1 MKITIIVPFKNAAKW
16 IRRCADSCKT
26 QSGDFEFIFVNDNS
40 SDDFSFDTDARFV
53 VLDNK
58 HKTGVSGARN
68 TGLEYASGDWI
79 TFLDADD
86 ILIPNAYELF
96 TNAINQADGFNIL
109 QFNHYRYY
117 AKINKT
123 ALKYKNN
130 AGVYP
135 LERLPLYWCCVW
147 NKLYKAEIV
156 KDIRFNETIR
166 FGEDELFNVE
176 CLSKEKRIR
185 CFDSVSMTHTFE
197 NCQSLSKTRT
207 EADLFKMSRVYE
219 DYIKKHNDPEL
230 RRALCLRLS
239 THWSHLFLDELTGKR

>member
-1 MKITIIVPFKNAAKW
+1 MKYSVVVPYKNAAEW
-16 IRRCADSCKT
+16 IQRCADSCRT
-26 QSGDFEFIFVNDNS
+26 QSGDFEFIFVNDHS
-40 SDDFSFDTDARFV
+40 SDDPVFETDDRFILV
-53 VLDNK
+53 DNK
-58 HKTGVSGARN
+58 YKTGVSGARN
-68 TGLEYASGDWI
+68 TGLDIASGDWI

-86 ILIPNAYELF
+86 ILIPNAYKLF
-96 TNAINQADGFNIL
+96 TDAINKADGFNIL

-123 ALKYKNN
+123 ALKHKNN

-135 LERLPLYWCCVW
+135 LERLPLCWCYIW

-156 KDIRFNETIR
+156 KDIRFNETMR

-197 NCQSLSKTRT
+197 NRQSLSKAKT
-207 EADLFKMSRVYE
+207 EADIFEMLRVYE
-219 DYIKKHNDPEL
+219 DYIKKHNDLEL

-239 THWSHLFLDELTGKR
+239 TLWSHLFLDELTGKR